1 MNSME
6 YTWNECILVDTKYN
20 HGFIQ
25 ANYQRLCL
33 RSCPSIYPTVN
44 ILQIH
49 WSFQCQLCKK
59 FALFLSLF
67 FSLVRFFPFSTFFAN
82 DSDQQFAFTR
92 LKWPNHFCQ
101 YRRATKIML
110 EHVAIF
116 DFIKSKTP
124 TRLIKTDFSLISF
137 NFIEF
142 EFSLHLFNYEEN

>member
-1 MNSME
+1 MNSIE

-49 WSFQCQLCKK
+49 WSFQCQLQEIH
-59 FALFLSLF
+59 S
-67 FSLVRFFPFSTFFAN
+67 FSLSSFSVRCWFFFPFSTFYAN

-101 YRRATKIML
+101 YERATLML
-110 EHVAIF
+110 LVAIF

-124 TRLIKTDFSLISF
+124 NPLINTDFSLISF
-137 NFIEF
+137 NIIHF
-142 EFSLHLFNYEEN
+142 EFSLHLFKYEEN